1 MIDMLHD
8 LAVCSLYII
17 LIAASIGVVVF
28 VAAGIYF
35 IIISDVRHHANK

>member
-17 LIAASIGVVVF
+17 LIATSIGVVVL

-35 IIISDVRHHANK
+35 IINDVRHHANK